1 MRTTIVQDSTDGAVL
16 TVHVQ
21 PKASRTECA
30 GIHGDALKVRVAAP
44 PVDGA
49 ANEELIRFLAQEFSI
64 ARSAIHLE
72 SGASGRHKRIRLQG
86 VTAQR
91 VTARLIEKGK
101 DR

>member
-49 ANEELIRFLAQEFSI
+49 ANEELIRFLAREFSI